1 MNFGKWIVV
10 SMILFASFLGVA
22 MWVAFRQEVG
32 MISEDYYEEELKHSQ
47 KMDRL
52 ENARLLEISPTISVD
67 SERRIQIEFDG
78 FKQIEAGEL
87 NVLRPN
93 DPQLDEKFRIDRSVN
108 AVQTFRLKNGQP
120 GLYRVTMTWSM
131 QGKNYQVEQI
141 VVL

>member
-1 MNFGKWIVV
+1 
-10 SMILFASFLGVA
+10 